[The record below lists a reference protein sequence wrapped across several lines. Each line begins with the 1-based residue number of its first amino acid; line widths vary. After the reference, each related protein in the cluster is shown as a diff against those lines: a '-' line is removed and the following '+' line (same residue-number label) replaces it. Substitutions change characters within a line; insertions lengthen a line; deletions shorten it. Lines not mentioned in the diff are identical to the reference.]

1 MRIDASL
8 DALLADALASDY
20 ADTQKTQFRNRSG
33 RDSFRVLIVAAS
45 ATLVTLVLGMAI
57 AQTRVQATENSL
69 TRNALVDRVQ
79 AADRRVQALEASV
92 LTAQNDLIAAE
103 RSILAGTS
111 LGEQAQQR
119 LERLRSATGQS
130 EVERLRSAT
139 GQSEVTG
146 SGVTVT
152 IDDAPITTDTA
163 LVNEPGKI
171 QDRDLQIVVNGLWQ
185 AGATDIAIN
194 GRRLTPTSA
203 IRSAGEAIL
212 VNYRPLIP
220 PYVVSAIGNDANQI
234 IGRFREGTA
243 GLLLEE
249 LEATYGVFWELE
261 TVGEVTLPAAAS
273 DIRQDTP

>member
-20 ADTQKTQFRNRSG
+20 AGTAKTQFRSRSG

-45 ATLVTLVLGMAI
+45 ATLVTLVLGVAI
-57 AQTRVQATENSL
+57 AQTRLQAVENSL
-69 TRNALVDRVQ
+69 TRSALVDRVQ
-79 AADRRVQALEASV
+79 AADRRVQALEVSV

-119 LERLRSATGQS
+119 LDRLRSATGQS
-130 EVERLRSAT
+130 EV
-139 GQSEVTG
+139 
-146 SGVTVT
+146 SGRGVSVT
-152 IDDAPITTDTA
+152 IDDAPFTTETA
-163 LVNEPGKI
+163 LENEPGKI
-171 QDRDLQIVVNGLWQ
+171 IDRDLQIVVNGFWQ
-185 AGATDIAIN
+185 AGATDIVIN

-220 PYVVSAIGNDANQI
+220 PYVITAIGADANQI
-234 IGRFREGTA
+234 IGRFREGSA

-249 LEATYGVFWELE
+249 LEANYGVFWELE
-261 TVGEVTLPAAAS
+261 TVGQVTLPAATA
-273 DIRQDTP
+273 IKEDTP